1 MNRPRV
7 FLADDHAMILEA
19 FEKLLEPHCEIVG
32 TATDG
37 RELLTKAPALAPD
50 VVVLDVAMP
59 NLNGLDAARRL
70 KRSLPN
76 VKTVFLTVS
85 EEAETV
91 VEAFEA
97 GARGY
102 LLKNSASSELFQAIQ
117 TVIRGGTF
125 ITPLLRGKVPGA
137 VAGKATDRR
146 RPGNLTH
153 RQREVLQL
161 LAEGRTMNEVAGL
174 LHLTPRTVAYH
185 KYRMM
190 DQLHLRTNSE
200 LIQYAVRHGLVN

>member
-7 FLADDHAMILEA
+7 LLADDHTLILEA
-19 FEKLLEPHCEIVG
+19 FRKLLEPHCDIVG

-37 RELLTKAPALAPD
+37 RELLAIAPGLQPD
-50 VVVLDVAMP
+50 VVVLDIAMP

-70 KRSLPN
+70 QRCLPG
-76 VKTVFLTVS
+76 VRVIFLTVS
-85 EEAETV
+85 EEPEMVA
-91 VEAFEA
+91 EAFDS

-102 LLKNSASSELFQAIQ
+102 LLKSSAAAELFQAIQ
-117 TVIRGGTF
+117 TVTRDGTYVTPLVQRGGD
-125 ITPLLRGKVPGA
+125 PACSGESGRKRRGK
-137 VAGKATDRR
+137 
-146 RPGNLTH
+146 LTH

-161 LAEGRTMNEVAGL
+161 LAEGRTMNEVAKV

-190 DQLHLRTNSE
+190 DELELQTNSE
-200 LIQYAVRHGLVN
+200 LIQYAVRHGLVS